1 MRRTDLRRGQALA
14 VLAAVTALA
23 LVGAGSARKKRY
35 EPPPTKVEE
44 TVSNIASIVSR
55 AETKVEGV
63 GLVIGLENTGSD
75 PPPSW
80 YRQKLLEEM
89 RKAGVEN
96 ANKML
101 ADSRMSMVIVRAT
114 IPTGVGPTDRLDIEV
129 ETPPASGT
137 TSLAGGYLLQTRL
150 REVLIAGGT
159 PKEGPEQ
166 AIAEG
171 PIMIGTPAQPDNPKV
186 GRVLGGARVKKEVPF
201 SLVLKEN
208 RRSFRTSALVE
219 SEVNKR
225 FHQTEGVDQKGV
237 AKAKTDQ
244 YLELKVPHAY
254 HHNQPRFF
262 RVVQL
267 LPMVDTPALRVQRM
281 AAWGKELLDPKT
293 AGVAAL
299 KLEGLGP
306 NAIEPLKAGLAS
318 PNAQVRFFAAETL
331 AYLNDVSGAEV
342 LGETATRQREFRAY
356 ALAALAAL
364 DEPAAH
370 MILRRLMDQ
379 PDVEVRYGAFD
390 ALKTHDENDP
400 FLGRVHVIEEP
411 PDPDAEE
418 AGESMSLA
426 IAGASRRRDRQEDP
440 FALYL
445 VECDGP
451 PMIHVACT
459 RRCEIVVFG
468 RSQKLLTPLVLGQ
481 GAILL
486 NAADG
491 DDSLQI
497 SKIVPSRF
505 GDSDTKITSSLELG
519 DVIRRTAN
527 LGAKYPE
534 IVSILQAA
542 STQKNLPGP
551 LVVDAVPGTS
561 PEYIQAAILGKDTT
575 AKKDDAVKKTKLEET
590 TKKKPG
596 DFFGLFRRLAK

>member
-1 MRRTDLRRGQALA
+1 MRRTELRPGQALA

-35 EPPPTKVEE
+35 EPPLPKVEE
-44 TVSNIASIVSR
+44 TVSNLASIVSR

-63 GLVIGLENTGSD
+63 GLVVGLENTGSD

-101 ADSRMSMVIVRAT
+101 ADPRMSMVIIRAT

-186 GRVLGGARVKKEVPF
+186 GRALGGARVKKEVPF

-208 RRSFRTSALVE
+208 RRSFRTSARVE

-244 YLELKVPHAY
+244 YLELRVPRAY

-281 AAWGKELLDPKT
+281 AAWGQELLDPKT

-306 NAIEPLKAGLAS
+306 NAIEPLKAALAS
-318 PNAQVRFFAAETL
+318 PNAQVRFFAAEAL
-331 AYLNDVSGAEV
+331 AYLNDASGAVV
-342 LGETATRQREFRAY
+342 LGETAIRQREFRAY

-364 DEPAAH
+364 DQPAAH

-390 ALKTHDENDP
+390 ALKMLDENDP
-400 FLGRVHVIEEP
+400 FLGRVRVIEEP

-418 AGESMSLA
+418 AGEALA
-426 IAGASRRRDRQEDP
+426 MASASRRRRNRQEDP
-440 FALYL
+440 FALFL

-451 PMIHVACT
+451 SMIHVAST

-481 GAILL
+481 GTILL
-486 NAADG
+486 NAVDG
-491 DDSLQI
+491 DAALQI

-505 GDSDTKITSSLELG
+505 GDFDTKITTSLELG
-519 DVIRRTAN
+519 DVIRQTAN
-527 LGAKYPE
+527 LGARYPE

-542 STQKNLPGP
+542 SRQKNLPGP
-551 LVVDAVPGTS
+551 LVVDAVPGAN
-561 PEYIQAAILGKDTT
+561 PEYLQAAILGKDTT
-575 AKKDDAVKKTKLEET
+575 VKKDDAVKKTEFEEA

-596 DFFGLFRRLAK
+596 GFFGLFRRLAK